1 MYSSTIILS
10 LLVALLASNQAYSF
24 TPLLSTHTAFKTQQ
38 TRYSSVPFSPSS
50 GTTTSSASSTSL
62 SAVPT
67 PEESADAL
75 RKYMVKSLENSLKK
89 DEELKKVKA
98 ELEIAK
104 STGLATIGNAVN
116 SVPVP
121 VSNQIIEDY
130 EAKLSDYQSFIER
143 YIVDSQA
150 RQAKAVKIAVEKAM
164 MMLPGGGGSSG
175 TMGSANTSSREPT
188 LYELRNQRLAGIP
201 ADKSWWGPEELN
213 ATKGKGGAVAGGG
226 GAAQAPARSS
236 GNFGAD
242 LLKG

>member
-1 MYSSTIILS
+1 M
-10 LLVALLASNQAYSF
+10 
-24 TPLLSTHTAFKTQQ
+24 LSTHTAFRTQQ
-38 TRYSSVPFSPSS
+38 SRYSSVQFSPDSRI
-50 GTTTSSASSTSL
+50 TSSSSSSTSL
-62 SAVPT
+62 SALPT

-98 ELEIAK
+98 ELVIAK
-104 STGLATIGNAVN
+104 STGLATINNAVN
-116 SVPVP
+116 SVP

-150 RQAKAVKIAVEKAM
+150 RQAKAVKLAVEKAL
-164 MMLPGGGGSSG
+164 MMLPGGGGSFS

-213 ATKGKGGAVAGGG
+213 AIKGKGGPAAGSGGGG
-226 GAAQAPARSS
+226 GAAAPVAAAKSS